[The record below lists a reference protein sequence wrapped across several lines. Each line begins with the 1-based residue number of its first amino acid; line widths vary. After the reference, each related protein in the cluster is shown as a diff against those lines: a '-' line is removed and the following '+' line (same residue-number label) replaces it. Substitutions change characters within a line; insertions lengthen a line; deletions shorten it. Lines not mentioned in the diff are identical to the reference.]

1 MGDGVC
7 LPKVTASF
15 GAASFPAHASTVAS
29 LLQRADA
36 ALYRAKQGGRN
47 QVVSADGLASVA

>member
-1 MGDGVC
+1 
-7 LPKVTASF
+7 TASF